1 MRTKGTGIE
10 QRVAIVTG
18 ASRGIGEAV
27 ARRLAADGHLVVLVA
42 RTAQSLEVVRQGIE
56 AAGGMAEACA
66 CDVSNGEALSGIIEE
81 TASTHGRLDV
91 LVNNAGITRDGLILR
106 MADDDFDAVI
116 NVNLRSVF
124 VACRAA
130 AKPMMRGRFGRIIN
144 VGSVTGLVGNAGQC
158 NYAAAKAGIV
168 GLTKS
173 LAKELGPKG
182 VTANVLAPGYV
193 ETEMTDA
200 LPEELKTTV
209 TKSIP
214 ARRFGRPAEIA
225 SVVSFLASDQSAYL
239 SGQVIVVDG
248 GLTC

>member
-1 MRTKGTGIE
+1 MGTKGTGIE

-18 ASRGIGEAV
+18 ASRGIGEAI
-27 ARRLAADGHLVVLVA
+27 ARRLAADGQLVVLVA
-42 RTAQSLEVVRQGIE
+42 RTGQSLEIVRQSIE
-56 AAGGMAEACA
+56 AAGGAAEVCA
-66 CDVSNGEALSGIIEE
+66 CDVSDGEAVSGLIEQ

-106 MADDDFDAVI
+106 MADDDFDTVI

-144 VGSVTGLVGNAGQC
+144 IGSVTGLVGNAGQS

-182 VTANVLAPGYV
+182 VTANVVAPGYI
-193 ETEMTDA
+193 ETEMTGA
-200 LPEELKTTV
+200 LPDELKAAV
-209 TKSIP
+209 VKSIP
-214 ARRFGRPAEIA
+214 ARRFGLPAEIA
-225 SVVSFLASDQSAYL
+225 SVASYLASEQSSYL